1 MRFIS
6 CSVLLLSLVVSG
18 FTFAESREAVAWKMI
33 DQGALLID
41 VRTDREYVDG
51 HLVDAILIPHQRIVD
66 QFARLE
72 IRKDRR
78 VVLYCRSGRRAE
90 VAERALRKV
99 GYTNLFNGGGYPAL
113 IGYKRQQ

>member
-6 CSVLLLSLVVSG
+6 CSMLLLSLLVSG
-18 FTFAESREAVAWKMI
+18 FTVAESRESVAWKMI

-41 VRTDREYVDG
+41 VRTDREYVGG
-51 HLVDAILIPHQRIVD
+51 HLVDAILIPHQRIMN

-78 VVLYCRSGRRAE
+78 IVLYCRSGRRAE
-90 VAERALRKV
+90 IAETALRKA
-99 GYTNLFNGGGYPAL
+99 GYTNLFNGGGYTAL
-113 IGYKRQQ
+113 IGHTRQ

>member
-6 CSVLLLSLVVSG
+6 WSVLLLSLLISNL
-18 FTFAESREAVAWKMI
+18 TFAESREAVAWKMI
-33 DQGALLID
+33 DEEALLID
-41 VRTDREYVDG
+41 VRTDQEYVDG
-51 HLVDAILIPHQRIVD
+51 HLVDAILIPYQRIVD

-78 VVLYCRSGRRAE
+78 VVLYCRSGRRAGI
-90 VAERALRKV
+90 AETALRRA